1 MLLPGRGCAPF
12 LLFLLPKAT
21 FNTRPHLQAIFE
33 HVKCCFSIRNL
44 ADDLIRALPHF
55 CDPLPFEAMQFLQCQ
70 PEGCEEQLHFHLI
83 RPDDLVLDLL
93 FHSSLLSYQ
102 STLLS
107 VHCGSFPLPFR
118 KSSQYCSLR
127 LHDSSFPHCFSSR

>member
-12 LLFLLPKAT
+12 LLFLLPKAA

-33 HVKCCFSIRNL
+33 HVKCCLTIRNL
-44 ADDLIRALPHF
+44 ADDLIRALPRF

-70 PEGCEEQLHFHLI
+70 PEGCEEQLHLHLI
-83 RPDDLVLDLL
+83 CPDDLVFQSL
-93 FHSSLLSYQ
+93 FGCPAVRHG

-107 VHCGSFPLPFR
+107 IHCGSFLLPTR
-118 KSSQYCSLR
+118 KSFQYCSLR
-127 LHDSSFPHCFSSR
+127 LHDSIFPHCFSSR